1 MGFDLD
7 PLDDVLPEP
16 AAINGKFYPSCE
28 NSVFRLHFPIKGLS
42 GLIQNCCCSSGWGQ
56 VSTKGKSPT

>member
-16 AAINGKFYPSCE
+16 AAVHGEFYFSHDH
-28 NSVFRLHFPIKGLS
+28 SVFVLHFPIRSLS
-42 GLIQNCCCSSGWGQ
+42 WLI
-56 VSTKGKSPT
+56 